1 MSTLHEMTQRLVEG
15 LTPAERRVLD
25 ARFAG
30 APRGELVH
38 VTRRFKLKSRLKRGR
53 GQRKSRRDRIGRQKH
68 EAHVIVDRLLGNAA
82 RFGGAV
88 FPR

>member
-1 MSTLHEMTQRLVEG
+1 MSTLREMTQRLVEG

-38 VTRRFKLKSRLKRGR
+38 VPLRFKLKPRLKRGR

-68 EAHVIVDRLLGNAA
+68 EAHVIVDRLLGNAS
-82 RFGGAV
+82 RFGSV
-88 FPR
+88 LFPR